1 MTRLT
6 LIALALLTFV
16 AGVIAGFNSAASAPT
31 TAECEK
37 WAEAQPGYG
46 TDAVEN
52 ILKRDTLIRAC
63 LAGERV

>member
-6 LIALALLTFV
+6 LILAALL
-16 AGVIAGFNSAASAPT
+16 SACASAPT

-52 ILKRDTLIRAC
+52 ILKRDSLIRAC
-63 LAGERV
+63 LAGERA